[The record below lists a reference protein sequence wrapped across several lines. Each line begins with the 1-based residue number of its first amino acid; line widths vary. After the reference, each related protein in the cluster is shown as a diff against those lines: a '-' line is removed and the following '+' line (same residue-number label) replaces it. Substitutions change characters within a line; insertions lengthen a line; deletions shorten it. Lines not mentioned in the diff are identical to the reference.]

1 MPKPLLSRISMSG
14 WVAPLEN
21 AKALD
26 AVAKP
31 VRAVVTRVL
40 GNRTLADVLH
50 GVPLGHPLHPVIA
63 QGALGTLVSASIL
76 DALPGPR
83 VSSRVLIGVG
93 LGLAAPAVASG
104 YADWSQGHEQQQRVG
119 LVHSAS
125 NAVGVACYVG
135 SLLSR
140 GTRGRVLSFAG
151 LGAVG
156 LGGFLGGHMS
166 YRQSQGAN
174 HVEDVPHLVEPGW
187 HDLCAVDDIPAEG
200 SAAEQVLAGAVPV
213 SLMVA
218 RSGGVVRVLASRC
231 SHLSGP
237 LFQGEVADGCVTCP
251 WHASVFDLSD
261 GSVVHGPAT
270 SPQPAFQ
277 TRMVAGRLQVQ
288 LPGAG

>member
-1 MPKPLLSRISMSG
+1 MPKPLLSRISLSG
-14 WVAPLEN
+14 WVAHLEN

-26 AVAKP
+26 AIATP
-31 VRAVVTRVL
+31 VRTAVQKVL
-40 GNRTLADVLH
+40 ANRTLADLLH
-50 GVPLGHPLHPVIA
+50 GVPVGHPMHPVIA
-63 QGALGTLVSASIL
+63 QGALGAFVSASVL

-83 VSSRVLIGVG
+83 VSARVLIGVG
-93 LGLAAPAVASG
+93 LGFAAPAVATG

-119 LVHSAS
+119 LVHSAT
-125 NAVGVACYVG
+125 NAIGVACYVG

-156 LGGFLGGHMS
+156 FGGFLGGHLS
-166 YRQSQGAN
+166 YRQASGAN

-187 HDLCAVDDIPAEG
+187 QDLCAIDDLPAEG
-200 SAAEQVLAGAVPV
+200 EAAEQVLAGTVPV
-213 SLMVA
+213 SLLVA
-218 RSGGVVRVLASRC
+218 RSGGEVRVLAARC

-237 LFQGEVADGCVTCP
+237 LFDGRIADGCVTCP
-251 WHASVFDLSD
+251 WHGSVFDLAD

-270 SPQPAFQ
+270 SPQPAFA
-277 TRMVAGRLQVQ
+277 TRFLAGRLQVQ